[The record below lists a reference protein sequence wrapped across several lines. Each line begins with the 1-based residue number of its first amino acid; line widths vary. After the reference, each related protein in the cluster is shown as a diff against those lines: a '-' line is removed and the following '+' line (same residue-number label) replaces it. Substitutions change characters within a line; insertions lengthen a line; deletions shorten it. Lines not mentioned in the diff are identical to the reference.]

1 MQTRRK
7 RHAVTTRRQKRKV
20 TSTMPKASVATS
32 TGSAT
37 QKRKVPLEDI
47 SRCSP
52 TVKETS
58 KGCLSP
64 SMYQTIEQKTGK
76 RGADLFTSFGCED
89 GAEHCLLDQAP
100 LSQEDKTEGR
110 KRLRPKMP
118 KEWEKKPDTW
128 LDNFNIQHVMEQ
140 YEKAFPW
147 FEFLGVFP
155 MDFSAPDPYHK
166 DEPNRCLHPELC
178 TLDLRKEYDQ
188 GKRGIGMVFN
198 LDPHNKGGSHWMG
211 LYINIKNINE
221 PHISYFDS
229 YGMKTPPLIARFM
242 RSFTLKNKNVQ
253 LEYNARRFQYSNTEC
268 GMYSLYFIICMIHG
282 ISFGD
287 FCKEATKDNTMLELR
302 KILFAR

>member
-1 MQTRRK
+1 MKTRRK
-7 RHAVTTRRQKRKV
+7 RQAATTRKQKRKI
-20 TSTMPKASVATS
+20 
-32 TGSAT
+32 
-37 QKRKVPLEDI
+37 PLEEI
-47 SRCSP
+47 PRCSP
-52 TVKETS
+52 TVKRASTKTSKGTS

-64 SMYQTIEQKTGK
+64 STYRTIEQKTGK
-76 RGADLFTSFGCED
+76 RGADLFTSLGCED
-89 GAEHCLLDQAP
+89 GAEHCLLDHAP
-100 LSQEDKTEGR
+100 LSEEEKAEGR

-178 TLDLRKEYDQ
+178 TLDLQKEYDQ

-211 LYINIKNINE
+211 LYINIQDIGE

-282 ISFGD
+282 ISFKD
-287 FCKEATKDNTMLELR
+287 FCKEATKDKTMLELR